1 MQHHVEYSLCLR
13 KAQWVI
19 LLNRRTHEWLS
30 GGVSPCQG
38 EGRGFE
44 SRLVLS
50 MIRRKRYPMDIS
62 FFVCSSPAGLE
73 RLECLRFAPVV
84 AGERPP
90 DVLRRLVLFLYKKE
104 ISVGYL
110 LFSYIQILSGS
121 NGSKSWFHSNRRRRT
136 SCALFFYRIRHAQ
149 LGKEFPRC
157 RAVALYSSMKETSFS
172 SKLEGGFSL

>member
-1 MQHHVEYSLCLR
+1 M
-13 KAQWVI
+13 
-19 LLNRRTHEWLS
+19 HEWLS

-84 AGERPP
+84 AGER
-90 DVLRRLVLFLYKKE
+90 LMLYFFTGYAMHSSGKN
-104 ISVGYL
+104 SLAVG
-110 LFSYIQILSGS
+110 LSPYKIAKI
-121 NGSKSWFHSNRRRRT
+121 NAF
-136 SCALFFYRIRHAQ
+136 A
-149 LGKEFPRC
+149 
-157 RAVALYSSMKETSFS
+157 
-172 SKLEGGFSL
+172 SKLAGRYFHHFAWLIAFTKHIHKFHNIHKILVE